1 VVGAVPLDA
10 STAGVAL
17 VLAVVLLTMLL
28 ELRISL
34 ANERLLHARGAVEF
48 ADAVYGLMRWA
59 YPGVFVLMAAEG
71 AWIGRSLD
79 GFDDAGAATYE
90 DGKALKVWAMRTLGE
105 RWTYKV
111 IVIPNAPLVTGGP
124 YAFLQHP
131 NYVGV
136 LGELIGM
143 ALMMRALVT
152 GPVGTLFFVE
162 LLRRRIAA
170 EEKALG
176 LRI

>member
-1 VVGAVPLDA
+1 MNVVPLDP
-10 STAGVAL
+10 STAGVVL
-17 VLAVVLLTMLL
+17 VLGAVLLTMVL
-28 ELRISL
+28 ELRISV
-34 ANERLLHARGAVEF
+34 ANERLLRGRGAVEI
-48 ADAVYGLMRWA
+48 ADPVYGLMRWA

-71 AWIGRSLD
+71 AWTGRRLD
-79 GFDDAGAATYE
+79 GFAVVGAATYVV
-90 DGKALKVWAMRTLGE
+90 GKGLKVWAIHTLGD

-111 IVIPNAPLVTGGP
+111 LVLPQAPLVAGGP
-124 YAFLQHP
+124 YAYLRHP

-143 ALMMRALVT
+143 LLMMRALVT
-152 GPVGTLFFVE
+152 GPLGTLLFAE

-176 LRI
+176 LRA